1 MCNPILTVSILIS
14 NNYDNVRRCLESVRP
29 LLEQVPSELILTDT
43 GCEPRLRKLL
53 EEYTSHIIDFTWC
66 QDFSAARNVGLS
78 ESKGE
83 WFLYIDDDEWFED
96 VTPLVQFFSS
106 KECTETNVAF
116 YIQRNHKDYSGS
128 NYEDYYVDRLIKR
141 VEGLHFER
149 RVHEAYTGIEI
160 GQKILIPCV
169 ANHYGYIYASDE
181 ERLAK
186 HLRNQKLLEMECAEH
201 PEDMRMCYQLVTN
214 QYDMQDW
221 DGAIAYAVK
230 GISMNSDSRSEYW
243 DACHTCILYCLKRK
257 EAWSEILDYGKKFL
271 KKKFFP
277 LDSFGTLQ
285 YMIEADYNLHRFD
298 ELCVLADIALDLYS
312 EYSSNPAIFNPNQLL
327 RQDFIDS
334 GSLYEMSERIVM
346 AVLVTGN
353 EDLMGKLISGPLG
366 SQARR
371 IVADEK
377 RLASELESIRAGM

>member
-128 NYEDYYVDRLIKR
+128 NYEDYYVDRLIR
-141 VEGLHFER
+141 HVEGLH
-149 RVHEAYTGIEI
+149 
-160 GQKILIPCV
+160 IP
-169 ANHYGYIYASDE
+169 
-181 ERLAK
+181 
-186 HLRNQKLLEMECAEH
+186 LL
-201 PEDMRMCYQLVTN
+201 
-214 QYDMQDW
+214 
-221 DGAIAYAVK
+221 
-230 GISMNSDSRSEYW
+230 
-243 DACHTCILYCLKRK
+243 
-257 EAWSEILDYGKKFL
+257 
-271 KKKFFP
+271 
-277 LDSFGTLQ
+277 
-285 YMIEADYNLHRFD
+285 
-298 ELCVLADIALDLYS
+298 
-312 EYSSNPAIFNPNQLL
+312 
-327 RQDFIDS
+327 
-334 GSLYEMSERIVM
+334 
-346 AVLVTGN
+346 
-353 EDLMGKLISGPLG
+353 
-366 SQARR
+366 
-371 IVADEK
+371 
-377 RLASELESIRAGM
+377 